1 MKPYHVYAVGNAL
14 VDMEYEINDADLQQ
28 FGIEKGVMTLIDEER
43 HDTLEQLLA
52 SHPHKRACGG
62 SAANTVIAV
71 AQLGGKAYYSCKVGN
86 DEGGDFYLRDL
97 DECGVKSAALGR
109 ERDAGTTGKCL
120 VMITPDAERTMNTF
134 LGITG
139 DLTEREIDADAI
151 KGAEYVYLEGYL
163 VTGDGGRNAAI
174 ETARLAREAGA
185 KTALTLSDPNIVKFF
200 RDGLL
205 EMAAPEL
212 DLLFCNEA
220 EARILAGTDDE
231 TAAIEA
237 LKKLSGQFAMTRGA
251 DGALVYDGEKL
262 IEIAAH
268 QVTPVDSNG
277 AGDLFAGAFLYGI
290 THGMDHAAAGALA
303 SRLSAELVTR
313 FGPRLPATISRELL
327 AASN

>member
-1 MKPYHVYAVGNAL
+1 MKPYHVYAIGNAL
-14 VDMEYEINDADLQQ
+14 VDMEYEISDAGLAR
-28 FGIEKGVMTLIDEER
+28 FGIEKGVMTLIDEPR
-43 HDTLEQLLA
+43 HDELTQLLA

-71 AQLGGKAYYSCKVGN
+71 AQLGGSAYYSCKVGN

-97 DECGVKSAALGR
+97 TDCGVASAALDGP
-109 ERDAGTTGKCL
+109 RDNGTTGKCL
-120 VMITPDAERTMNTF
+120 VMITPDAERTMNSF

-139 DLTEREIDADAI
+139 DLSEREINADAI
-151 KGAEYVYLEGYL
+151 KAAEYVYLEGYL
-163 VTGDGGRNAAI
+163 VTGDSARAAAI

-185 KTALTLSDPNIVKFF
+185 RTALTLSDPNIVKFF

-220 EARILAGTDDE
+220 EARILAGTDD
-231 TAAIEA
+231 TAAAIAA
-237 LKKLSGQFAMTRGA
+237 LQKLAGQFAMTRGA
-251 DGALVYDGEKL
+251 DGALVYNGNEL
-262 IEIAAH
+262 IEIAPH
-268 QVTPVDSNG
+268 KVQPLDSNG

-313 FGPRLPATISRELL
+313 FGPRLPAGVARDLL
-327 AASN
+327 AAQH